1 MKYTLIYPYIRS
13 TSITQEAPSNFDIK
27 DRTTYGEMLEIRDC
41 LTILNLLN
49 ITVLTY
55 SDNKAFTE
63 IGKISSKKP
72 SDVKTHLESIFKDN
86 HLERFLAKIYV
97 FNLTMFDRIL
107 FLDNDIIP
115 LLNFEDLFHVPM
127 TPACAADVASGM
139 VLNTGV
145 MVIDPSREI
154 FEAIVHDLM
163 RDDPNPWRSANKDG
177 VASPVTEWGAF
188 IEDSGRFI
196 NWLLKFKRNKR
207 LVKMIHMG
215 NPKPN
220 WPLWTK
226 DCTENSD
233 NGSDDSLNGWKI
245 PSKWPCPDG
254 KTSRP
259 DWWRWYFIESGEPGL
274 AILSIHKTFWKR
286 YVDEVAT
293 MCQKFSSAAQT
304 TAKTTSLTSITSR
317 ICKYPYIVTSDM
329 KHAGWYETILPTKSI
344 KVWSELLQ
352 FDLVWLASN
361 PLTYVERKGPNSYVH
376 SVHPLDLITEQRAL
390 AKTLTESGM
399 KLRFKRDYATIER
412 LSTNVIL
419 GCRVLHYTGHGI
431 PSGLGFETDSGHM
444 HLNGGVEL
452 VFVAACHSEPAG
464 MAFVKAKVKHVIAV
478 RVRERVQD
486 EGARHF
492 QNQFYLG
499 LVRGRTVKDAFDFA
513 QKSLQSIPGLL
524 HAKDEAKKYLLLP
537 ETADHNV
544 RIFPDLSRGEVEDHT
559 KALSRTNL
567 PTSVPQFMGRNPQVQ
582 NIVQKFL
589 SKKSRLVTLVGE
601 RNVGKTAISI
611 DAARYMHDRGHFKN
625 GVFWM
630 RFEEFKAYS
639 SEQTIVEHIAATMDL
654 IEDTSSSQ
662 KPIVR
667 LLTKS

>member
-1 MKYTLIYPYIRS
+1 LFLLLLSSKGGLSAFDPSLIQQIAAASMSNPTSTTTATHHPPLLTRSFYYTFTFFFVVGLALSQVTSRSESALIWGNNPDYYTGTTVSPPPTVDHHHHHHHHHHHDNHSQSSADARPAMVAHSPFNGSKAIVQIFDRHMEDYIYSIVS
-13 TSITQEAPSNFDIK
+13 THRAIKDLKLDHSIQHVVVYKEAPSSFDIK

-163 RDDPNPWRSANKDG
+163 RDDPNPWRSANKGDELIDNDQDFINYFFGDRMYVLSPYWNILISIHHDIAGDG

-344 KVWSELLQ
+344 KVWSEL
-352 FDLVWLASN
+352 
-361 PLTYVERKGPNSYVH
+361 
-376 SVHPLDLITEQRAL
+376 
-390 AKTLTESGM
+390 
-399 KLRFKRDYATIER
+399 
-412 LSTNVIL
+412 
-419 GCRVLHYTGHGI
+419 
-431 PSGLGFETDSGHM
+431 
-444 HLNGGVEL
+444 
-452 VFVAACHSEPAG
+452 
-464 MAFVKAKVKHVIAV
+464 
-478 RVRERVQD
+478 
-486 EGARHF
+486 
-492 QNQFYLG
+492 
-499 LVRGRTVKDAFDFA
+499 
-513 QKSLQSIPGLL
+513 
-524 HAKDEAKKYLLLP
+524 
-537 ETADHNV
+537 
-544 RIFPDLSRGEVEDHT
+544 
-559 KALSRTNL
+559 
-567 PTSVPQFMGRNPQVQ
+567 
-582 NIVQKFL
+582 
-589 SKKSRLVTLVGE
+589 VT
-601 RNVGKTAISI
+601 
-611 DAARYMHDRGHFKN
+611 
-625 GVFWM
+625 
-630 RFEEFKAYS
+630 
-639 SEQTIVEHIAATMDL
+639 
-654 IEDTSSSQ
+654 
-662 KPIVR
+662 
-667 LLTKS
+667 